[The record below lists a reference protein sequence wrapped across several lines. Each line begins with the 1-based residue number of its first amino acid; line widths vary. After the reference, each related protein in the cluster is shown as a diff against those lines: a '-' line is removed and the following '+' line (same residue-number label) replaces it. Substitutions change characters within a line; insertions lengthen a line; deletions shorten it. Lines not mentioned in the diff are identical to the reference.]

1 MKTIIKK
8 SLLALFVFS
17 GNSVLAQ
24 GTHGEIHG
32 KVYEAETK
40 EPIPSATVYVKVGD
54 QLIGTTTDT
63 KGRFTLKPLNP
74 GNYDVKIK
82 FMGKHEKTITGVSV
96 NPNEISFVKDVYL
109 EDDDK
114 ILIETNVVWYKDL
127 IKKDDPTV
135 TVIRTKEIMAM
146 PVARNMP
153 ALLGTMP
160 GFQLAPNGRDIN
172 VRGARS
178 GDIVFFLDGVK
189 QFGSMP
195 AIPAVSISSISTYP
209 SGIPAKYGDVT
220 GGVVVIETKSYFEI
234 LNERQNQ

>member
-8 SLLALFVFS
+8 SLVALFAIIGS
-17 GNSVLAQ
+17 SALAQ

-32 KVYEAETK
+32 KVFEAETK
-40 EPIPSATVYVKVGD
+40 EPIPFASVYVKVGD
-54 QLIGTTTDT
+54 QLIGASTDM
-63 KGRFTLKPLNP
+63 KGKFVLKPLNP
-74 GNYDVKIK
+74 GKYDVKVK
-82 FMGKHEKTITGVSV
+82 VMGKHEKTITGVSV
-96 NPNEISFVKDVYL
+96 NPNEISFIKDVFL
-109 EDDDK
+109 EDDTKTLVEADV
-114 ILIETNVVWYKDL
+114 IWYRDL

-153 ALLGTMP
+153 VLLGTMP

-189 QFGSMP
+189 QFGAMP